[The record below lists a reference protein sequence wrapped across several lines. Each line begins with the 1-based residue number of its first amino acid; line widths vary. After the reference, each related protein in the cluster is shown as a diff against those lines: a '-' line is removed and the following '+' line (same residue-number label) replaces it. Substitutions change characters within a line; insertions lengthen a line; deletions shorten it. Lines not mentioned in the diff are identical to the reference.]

1 VAVASLVGVLGLAL
15 YDAQVQLGKQ
25 RGVNHQLTEELVQER
40 VLTTLVAHTDTRVA
54 ALAGPQLTT
63 PPAAGWIVWSPA
75 KQRGFMVVHFLPALP
90 VGKTYQLW
98 AIAGQQTLSAK
109 VFQVDTVGHTALMVP
124 VAVAHPDRFE
134 ITVEPTGGVAVPSGP
149 VMLHGRP

>member
-1 VAVASLVGVLGLAL
+1 VVAASLVGVLGLAL

-25 RGVNHQLTEELVQER
+25 RVVNHQLTEELVQER
-40 VLTTLVAHTDTRVA
+40 VLTTLVAHTDMRVA
-54 ALAGPQLTT
+54 ALAGPQLTH
-63 PPAAGWIVWSPA
+63 PPAAGWIAWCSA

-98 AIAGQQTLSAK
+98 AIAGQQVLSAK

-134 ITVEPTGGVAVPSGP
+134 ITVEPAGGVAVPSGP